1 MPLTLTVAQLA
12 AAVRITTDPTVAP
25 PEPVLSLL
33 HMLLRVAESRIEQH
47 APNAPDD
54 TKNFAAVTM
63 VGYLY
68 DMPPASRGMAYA
80 TSFDNSGAKH
90 LLATFRDFTSAV
102 VDGAGAPAVATPETG
117 LNPSHP
123 VHTGTHYRYAG
134 WSDNGVIDQAE
145 LDAATQFTSDALTV
159 PNRATSGYFFF
170 GVDEDPGYP
179 DSILLDG
186 NQTNQIQ
193 AYLEQV
199 ARLTRESNTV
209 IIGVTA
215 SDQSA
220 ALSGRTLTL
229 GYASP

>member
-1 MPLTLTVAQLA
+1 M
-12 AAVRITTDPTVAP
+12 
-25 PEPVLSLL
+25 
-33 HMLLRVAESRIEQH
+33 
-47 APNAPDD
+47 
-54 TKNFAAVTM
+54 
-63 VGYLY
+63 
-68 DMPPASRGMAYA
+68 
-80 TSFDNSGAKH
+80 
-90 LLATFRDFTSAV
+90 
-102 VDGAGAPAVATPETG
+102 
-117 LNPSHP
+117 
-123 VHTGTHYRYAG
+123 
-134 WSDNGVIDQAE
+134 
-145 LDAATQFTSDALTV
+145 LTV

-193 AYLEQV
+193 AYLEQA